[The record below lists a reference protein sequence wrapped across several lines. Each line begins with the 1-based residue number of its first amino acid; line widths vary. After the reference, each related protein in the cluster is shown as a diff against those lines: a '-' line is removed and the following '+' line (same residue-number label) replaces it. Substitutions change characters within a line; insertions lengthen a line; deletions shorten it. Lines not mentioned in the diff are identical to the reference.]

1 MKPARWITLVVLAI
15 SMACGGG
22 GGDGTQPGTFALRI
36 ALIGPG
42 SIDATGDATG
52 RCRGACSMS
61 AKAGGQ
67 VVLTPVPDEGATFV
81 GFTGA
86 CSGVEACTLTVNA
99 DVDVGGTFERAAPV
113 PTFVLTVE
121 RTGDGGGQ
129 IASDPAGVTC
139 AATACSGT
147 FERGTTVMLT
157 ATPDASS
164 RFEGWGGPCSGTA
177 TCEVVVSGATTVTAT
192 FAHGAPG
199 TYAVKLLSY
208 PGGTLSGVA
217 IAAAGDVAGNFLADV
232 CCESQVFLYDAAT
245 DQVTLP
251 LPDERQARC
260 ETMSDAGMLIVTLDG
275 KHHRFQGGEIL
286 STLGDMTP
294 MAMNERG
301 WAVGWMEVG
310 PGPLHAAID
319 DGTAVRDLDASGTV
333 PSMAGGI
340 NAEGVIVGTRGEKA
354 VVFET
359 AGPRDLPVAPASS
372 AHDVSDDGR
381 AVGGEGRTFK
391 YFQHGFIVELASDA
405 VTLVA
410 PPPGTGGMSFDA
422 INRAGTVV
430 VGRAFRGIE
439 EGGPVVYRD
448 GKLERLVELVE
459 LPEGLALVNALDV
472 NDAGQILV
480 HLRDERAATTTAVL
494 TPR

>member
-15 SMACGGG
+15 LMACGGG
-22 GGDGTQPGTFALRI
+22 DASTQPGTFAVRI
-36 ALIGPG
+36 AITGPG
-42 SIDATGDATG
+42 SIDVTGDATG
-52 RCRGACSMS
+52 RCQGTCSMS

-67 VVLTPVPDEGATFV
+67 VVLTPAPDEGATFV
-81 GFTGA
+81 GFNGA
-86 CSGVEACTLTVNA
+86 CSGVQPCTLTVSA
-99 DVDVGGTFERAAPV
+99 DVDVGGTFAATTPT
-113 PTFVLTVE
+113 PTFVLTVT
-121 RTGDGGGQ
+121 RDGDGSGLVT
-129 IASDPAGVTC
+129 SEPAGVACT
-139 AATACSGT
+139 ATACSGT
-147 FERGTTVMLT
+147 FESGTRVKLT
-157 ATPDASS
+157 ATPEASS
-164 RFEGWGGPCSGTA
+164 RFVGWSGPCDGTG
-177 TCEVVVSGATTVTAT
+177 TCEVVLSAAVTVTAT

-208 PGGTLSGVA
+208 PGGTLRGVA
-217 IAAAGDVAGNFLADV
+217 IDAAGDVAGNFLVDV

-275 KHHRFQGGEIL
+275 KHYRFQGGEIL
-286 STLGDMTP
+286 SALGDMTP
-294 MAMNERG
+294 MAMNEGG

-310 PGPLHAAID
+310 PGPLHAALD
-319 DGTAVRDLDASGTV
+319 DGTAVRDLDPSGTV

-340 NAEGVIVGTRGEKA
+340 NAGGVIVGTRGEKA

-359 AGPRDLPVAPASS
+359 GGPRDLPVAPASS

-405 VTLVA
+405 VTLVD
-410 PPPGTGGMSFDA
+410 PPAGTGGMSFDA
-422 INRAGTVV
+422 INRTGTAV
-430 VGRAFRGIE
+430 VGQSYPADGSVS
-439 EGGPVVYRD
+439 PVVYRS
-448 GKLERLVELVE
+448 GKLERLVDLVE
-459 LPEGLALVNALDV
+459 LPEGLALENALDV

-480 HLRDERAATTTAVL
+480 LLRDDRAATITAIL